1 MRSSFKYL
9 LKRVTLSHYTDQIVE
24 FFKKKRFP
32 KISIG
37 ILQEVT
43 NGSKSHGD
51 AIQQSPIWVRGTI
64 FGLMGSA
71 FFGLVWLSL
80 AKTDE
85 VVTVSGKLEPMGSVQ
100 SIQMPVGG
108 IASDIL
114 VRDGDKVKA
123 GQVVMQL
130 DAETTKQRLNSLI
143 ESKKFVTLQLKLKNT
158 ELNQYLLFNDEEL
171 KTLERNLNLQ
181 ELILEKFRALKKL
194 GASSELQYLQQLNTV
209 SEITGKIQ
217 QLKVERLRQE
227 AAQGQQIQQIKAE
240 LENLTSKITE
250 ASVNLKYQA
259 LKSPVDGVVFDLQ
272 PKGKGYVAQSTESIM
287 KIVPYRNLEAK
298 VEIPSNQIGFVRV
311 GMPADMSIDSF
322 PATDFGVL
330 EGEIKSI
337 GSDALP
343 PSQVDNRNEYRYP
356 AMIKLSTQGLELKN
370 GKVLPLQ
377 VGMSLTSN
385 IKLRKVSY
393 LQLLLGTFQDKI
405 NSLGQI

>member
-1 MRSSFKYL
+1 MRSLFKYL
-9 LKRVTLSHYTDQIVE
+9 RVRSLNPQYIPQISE
-24 FFKKKRFP
+24 LFNKKRLP
-32 KISIG
+32 KISIS
-37 ILQEVT
+37 ILQEIT
-43 NGSKSHGD
+43 NSSRTHGD

-71 FFGLVWLSL
+71 FFGIVWLSL

-85 VVTVSGKLEPMGSVQ
+85 VVTVAGKLEPMGSVQ

-114 VRDGDKVKA
+114 VKDGDKVKA

-130 DAETTKQRLNSLI
+130 DAETTKQRLDSLT
-143 ESKKFVTLQLKLKNT
+143 ESKKLVTLQLEHKKT
-158 ELNQYLLFNDEEL
+158 ELDQYLLFNDEEL
-171 KTLERNLNLQ
+171 KTLTRNLDLQ
-181 ELILEKFRALKKL
+181 EIILEKFKTLNKI

-209 SEITGKIQ
+209 SELTGKIQ
-217 QLKVERLRQE
+217 QLKVDRLRQE
-227 AAQGQQIQQIKAE
+227 AIQRQQIQQIKTE
-240 LENLTSKITE
+240 LENLTSNITE
-250 ASVNLKYQA
+250 ASVNLKYQV

-287 KIVPYRNLEAK
+287 KVVPYRNLEAK

-311 GMPADMSIDSF
+311 GMPADLSIDSF

-343 PSQVDNRNEYRYP
+343 PSQMDNRNEYRYP

-405 NSLGQI
+405 DSLGQI